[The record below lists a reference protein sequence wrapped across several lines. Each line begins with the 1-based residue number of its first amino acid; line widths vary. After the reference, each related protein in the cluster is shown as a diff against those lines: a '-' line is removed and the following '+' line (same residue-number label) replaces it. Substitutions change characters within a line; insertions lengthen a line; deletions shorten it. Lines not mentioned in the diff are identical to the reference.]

1 MMEFKKVNESFYI
14 YYLVGTDFGSAILSH
29 NFINNGVR
37 ASARN
42 ATAIPTTASVT

>member
-1 MMEFKKVNESFYI
+1 MMEFKKVNESFYVFYFI
-14 YYLVGTDFGSAILSH
+14 GADFCSAILSH
-29 NFINNGVR
+29 NFINNGAT